1 MHHEGTISLHPQFAI
16 VGVRLLLH
24 SDVVST
30 EAVCA
35 LFFMAFSAVKLLE
48 TSMAFGIE
56 RSAKQSGNLRMAP
69 EYERRIKLDE
79 TETVVLELQEN
90 QESACIAG
98 TPHWPVIEHI
108 LDDKPR
114 LRSLYERIL
123 PSISFRGY
131 AVETVLVVLSCS
143 CILSGVGQSFASS
156 GPPRIIAYN
165 MMDLSKGAIRGLNG
179 ILLFANLQWMCVF
192 FCVSNSLL
200 QFSSVMQ

>member
-1 MHHEGTISLHPQFAI
+1 M
-16 VGVRLLLH
+16 RLLLH
-24 SDVVST
+24 SDVVTT

-35 LFFMAFSAVKLLE
+35 LFFMAFSAVKLVE

-56 RSAKQSGNLRMAP
+56 RSGKQEGNLTAP
-69 EYERRIKLDE
+69 EFERRIKLDE

-90 QESACIAG
+90 LKSACRTG
-98 TPHWPVIEHI
+98 TPHWPVIEHL

-114 LRSLYERIL
+114 LRTLYERIL

-143 CILSGVGQSFASS
+143 SILSGVGQSFASS

-192 FCVSNSLL
+192 LVCVHLLRLELISAIFSLL
-200 QFSSVMQ
+200 CSDMFCIDA